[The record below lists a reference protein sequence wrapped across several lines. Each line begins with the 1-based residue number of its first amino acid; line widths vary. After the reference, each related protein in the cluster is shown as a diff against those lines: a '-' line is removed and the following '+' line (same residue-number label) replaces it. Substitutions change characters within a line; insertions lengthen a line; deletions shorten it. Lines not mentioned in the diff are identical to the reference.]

1 MVKRLEERFKKN
13 KRGLEMLSSKTVTEL
28 KMNLKCGNL
37 TPKFLLFCIG
47 MSLFFSP
54 FSKKYTLFFLRP
66 AVIIWFLAIVIL
78 IFKKKK
84 IIDFP
89 SLGRFLIFFFFAVFI
104 SLFFSSNFYYSQKLF
119 FYRFSLFILLP
130 FICSFSIRKTEEI
143 KFLFVLMMLGAVV
156 VGVDSLYQL
165 FKGVDFI
172 HHYPLVEKVNGSSFS
187 GLMGPFGWYTQ
198 LGAYSAFILTA
209 IINFLIFSKE
219 KFFQKIFLILLFF
232 LIFFCLVF
240 SLSRGAWVVFPLSL
254 IIIFFVVSLNKK
266 VRKEKR
272 VRLKIIFIC
281 IIIFVV
287 YFLMYCLNLREID
300 FLNKEILLSGRDKIW
315 KETISLIIRY
325 PLFGVGLYRA
335 SFVLSFHTDAHNAYL
350 NLLLETGIL
359 GFIPFLLIIICYL
372 KKMFIFFIHRDIE
385 KAVYILTFFSICLGF
400 LINDLKEATIL
411 GGWDLGIFFWLSLG
425 ISLRGMELF
434 EREYKSLNN
443 DE

>member
-1 MVKRLEERFKKN
+1 
-13 KRGLEMLSSKTVTEL
+13 
-28 KMNLKCGNL
+28 
-37 TPKFLLFCIG
+37 
-47 MSLFFSP
+47 
-54 FSKKYTLFFLRP
+54 
-66 AVIIWFLAIVIL
+66 
-78 IFKKKK
+78 
-84 IIDFP
+84 
-89 SLGRFLIFFFFAVFI
+89 
-104 SLFFSSNFYYSQKLF
+104 
-119 FYRFSLFILLP
+119 
-130 FICSFSIRKTEEI
+130 
-143 KFLFVLMMLGAVV
+143 MMLGAVV
-156 VGVDSLYQL
+156 VGVDSLYQF
-165 FKGVDFI
+165 FKGLDFI
-172 HHYPLVEKVNGSSFS
+172 HHYPLVKKVSGSSFS

-219 KFFQKIFLILLFF
+219 KFFQKLFLVFLFF
-232 LIFFCLVF
+232 LMFFCFVF

-254 IIIFFVVSLNKK
+254 IIIFFMVSFNKK

-272 VRLKIIFIC
+272 VRLKITFIC

-287 YFLMYCLNLREID
+287 YFLMYCLNLREIG

-315 KETISLIIRY
+315 KETISLIIKY

-335 SFVLSFHTDAHNAYL
+335 PFVLSSHTDAHNAYL

-372 KKMFIFFIHRDIE
+372 KKMFIFFIRRDIE

-400 LINDLKEATIL
+400 LINDLKEATML
-411 GGWDLGIFFWLSLG
+411 GGWDLGIFFWLNLG